1 MRNEKSK
8 KEQRMRKW
16 MDLGDNGEKEVPRPH
31 AGLQIYDSGLQL
43 SNRLTL
49 THFTTEVSPLAVSCD
64 MSKPLE
70 KFGFR
75 VLPVLSVPSW
85 SKTFFR
91 YFSNIPD
98 CCMWICSHFWQYKSA
113 SNPRVQGKKILNCV
127 FKMSQLQ
134 LVPRL
139 KHVQEN
145 IYINK
150 AFSSNSWIK
159 TRQTSNKHHHILLTF
174 NNN

>member
-1 MRNEKSK
+1 
-8 KEQRMRKW
+8 

-75 VLPVLSVPSW
+75 VLPVLSVPS
-85 SKTFFR
+85 
-91 YFSNIPD
+91 
-98 CCMWICSHFWQYKSA
+98 
-113 SNPRVQGKKILNCV
+113 
-127 FKMSQLQ
+127 
-134 LVPRL
+134 
-139 KHVQEN
+139 
-145 IYINK
+145 
-150 AFSSNSWIK
+150 
-159 TRQTSNKHHHILLTF
+159 
-174 NNN
+174 